1 MKLKQS
7 MGIFALAAFGLLA
20 TVGAQAQISERTMR
34 FGTVNPAD
42 HPIAQGMVKFAELVK
57 EKSGGKIIVKT
68 FPGSVLGGDVQM
80 LSSLQGGTVEFT
92 AMNTGILQN
101 QIKEF
106 AVVDFPFLFGN
117 AAEVDAVMDGPFGKF
132 LADKLPTKGLVGL
145 GYFDLGF
152 RNVTNSKRPI
162 TKLEDIA
169 GLKLR
174 VLQSPIYI
182 DTFAALKANPV
193 PMAFSEVYTA
203 MEQKTI
209 DGQENP
215 FTVISS
221 NKLNEVQKYISATR
235 HIYNPQSVLMSKK
248 AWDKLS
254 KQEQDIMVAA
264 GKEASVHQRKVSR
277 DAEAAAIVNI
287 KKTSEV
293 NELAPAEIA
302 RIRAAVKPVV
312 DKYSKDVGADTMNL
326 LNAEI
331 AKVRK

>member
-1 MKLKQS
+1 
-7 MGIFALAAFGLLA
+7 MGLIAAAAFGLML
-20 TVGAQAQISERTMR
+20 TVGAQAQISEHTMR
-34 FGTVNPAD
+34 FATVNPAD
-42 HPIAQGMVKFAELVK
+42 HPISQGMIKFAELVQA
-57 EKSGGKIIVKT
+57 KSGGKITVKT
-68 FPGSVLGGDVQM
+68 FPGAVLGGDVQV
-80 LSSLQGGTVEFT
+80 LSAVQGGTIEFT
-92 AMNTGILQN
+92 SMNTGILQS

-106 AVVDFPFLFGN
+106 AVVDFPYLFN
-117 AAEVDAVMDGPFGKF
+117 NNAEVDALMDGPFGKF
-132 LADKLPTKGLVGL
+132 LADKLPAKGLIGL

-162 TKLEDIA
+162 TKLEDLS

-174 VLQSPIYI
+174 VLQSPIYV

-193 PMAFSEVYTA
+193 PMAFGEVYTA
-203 MEQKTI
+203 LEQKTI

-215 FTVISS
+215 FTVIAS
-221 NKLNEVQKYISATR
+221 NKLNEVQKYVSATR

-254 KQEQDIMVAA
+254 KQEQDIIVAA
-264 GKEASVHQRKVSR
+264 AKEAVAYQRKVSR
-277 DAEAAAIVNI
+277 DAEAGAIAII

-293 NELAPAEIA
+293 NELAPAEIN
-302 RIRAAVKPVV
+302 RIRAAVKPVI
-312 DKYSKDVGADTMNL
+312 DKYSKDVGAETMNL